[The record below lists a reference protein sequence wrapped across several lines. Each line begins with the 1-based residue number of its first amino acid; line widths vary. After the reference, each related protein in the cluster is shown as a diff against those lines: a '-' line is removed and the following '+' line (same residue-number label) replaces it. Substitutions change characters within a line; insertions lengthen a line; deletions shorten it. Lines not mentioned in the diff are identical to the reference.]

1 MNMEFRRPRGR
12 QISVTALAGLVAALS
27 SGAAANAGATTPTIS
42 NEHAHCQGPGCG
54 VDPVAT
60 DRIEDVD
67 TVVIVAMPDNFPVAS
82 VMRADCA
89 FVERVEFPD
98 GSARETQQCTLS
110 DEPVMIPENQGSA
123 PATAFR
129 HRTGPCEWVS
139 DYWYAKNGTTV
150 YASSSRLVV
159 TPAGTVY
166 AASIYPAETLV
177 CE

>member
-1 MNMEFRRPRGR
+1 MNMEFRRPRGV
-12 QISVTALAGLVAALS
+12 QISVTVLTGLVAALS
-27 SGAAANAGATTPTIS
+27 SGAAATAGPASSAIS
-42 NEHAHCQGPGCG
+42 SEHARCQGQDCG
-54 VDPVAT
+54 VDPAAA

-67 TVVIVAMPDNFPVAS
+67 TVVIVAMPDDFPVGS
-82 VMRADCA
+82 VMRAECA
-89 FVERVEFPD
+89 FVQRVEFSD

-110 DEPVMIPENQGSA
+110 DEPVMIPENQGSP

-129 HRTGPCEWVS
+129 HRTGPCEWMS
-139 DYWYAKNGTTV
+139 DYWYAKDGTTV

-166 AASIYPAETLV
+166 ATSTYPAEPLV

>member
-1 MNMEFRRPRGR
+1 MNIEFRKPRGL
-12 QISVTALAGLVAALS
+12 QLSVTVLAGLLAALS
-27 SGAAANAGATTPTIS
+27 SSAAAEAGATTS
-42 NEHAHCQGPGCG
+42 ANRSQNARCQGVGCG
-54 VDPVAT
+54 ADPVAAEH
-60 DRIEDVD
+60 IEDVD

-82 VMRADCA
+82 VMRAECA
-89 FVERVEFPD
+89 FVQRVEFPD

-123 PATAFR
+123 PATAFH

-139 DYWYAKNGTTV
+139 DYWYAKDGTTV

-166 AASIYPAETLV
+166 ATSTYPAEPLV
-177 CE
+177 CD

>member
-1 MNMEFRRPRGR
+1 MNIKFRQPRGLR
-12 QISVTALAGLVAALS
+12 PSVTVLAGLLAALS
-27 SGAAANAGATTPTIS
+27 SSAAAEAGARTPANS
-42 NEHAHCQGPGCG
+42 SENARCQGLGCG
-54 VDPVAT
+54 VDPVGA

-67 TVVIVAMPDNFPVAS
+67 TVVIVAMPDNFPVGS

-89 FVERVEFPD
+89 FVQRVEFPD

-110 DEPVMIPENQGSA
+110 DEPVMIPENQGSP
-123 PATAFR
+123 PAAAFR

-150 YASSSRLVV
+150 YATSSRLVV
-159 TPAGTVY
+159 SPAGTVY
-166 AASIYPAETLV
+166 ATSTYPAEPLV